1 MSKAPRP
8 SVLGNLT
15 AAVAPADG
23 AEVKEAQTPAK
34 NEADMFRTSVY
45 IPRAVADKLHEI
57 AFHEGRK
64 KFNDLLIEGI
74 DAVLTKRGYSTTAE
88 IRESSKA

>member
-15 AAVAPADG
+15 AAPAPADG
-23 AEVKEAQTPAK
+23 AMVAPTLSPAK
-34 NEADMFRTSVY
+34 NESDLFRTSLYV
-45 IPRAVADKLHEI
+45 PKAVHDKLAEI

-64 KFNDLLIEGI
+64 KINDLLIEGI

-88 IRESSKA
+88 LKESRKP